1 MNLDIRK
8 IVDFTRFQNAKDEAL
23 EMIEKNIGYFG
34 TTVPSG
40 SARNGRYLKIDI
52 NKEWTTGF
60 WTGLLSLSYEFSGDE
75 VFREAF
81 FKILPT
87 FLDRLEDEE
96 RIKTHDLGFIYTLS
110 FIPAMRVF
118 GDESFKGKIVEA
130 AEKLIRRFHE
140 KPGYIQA
147 WKDVDHPK
155 ERKRVIIDSMMN
167 LPLLYTAWKISGDE
181 KYRDIAVKHATTCM
195 KHLVRENYSTYHTFL
210 FDPDTG
216 EPIGPE
222 TVQGHADDSYWAR
235 GQAWAVYGF
244 TLSYIYTEKE
254 EFLETAVKT
263 ADFMIDKLPDDLV
276 PVWDMVFDVDSGE
289 ERDSSAA
296 TILAS
301 GLMELS
307 KFVDEEKSAF
317 YQMIAVQIL
326 SNLTE
331 SYFNKFHEA
340 GEPIIL
346 HGVHAKPLNMGIDE
360 GNTWGDYFYMEAF
373 MKLLNKRWTPYWI
386 YGVK

>member
-8 IVDFTRFQNAKDEAL
+8 IVDFTRFQNAKDDAL

-40 SARNGRYLKIDI
+40 SARNGKYLKVDI

-60 WTGLLSLSYEFSGDE
+60 WTGLLSLSYEFSRDK
-75 VFREAF
+75 VFKKAF

-87 FLDRLEDEE
+87 FLDRLKDEE

-118 GDESFKGKIVEA
+118 GEESFKEKIVEA

-147 WKDVDHPK
+147 WKDIGHPK
-155 ERKRVIIDSMMN
+155 EKKRVIIDSMMN
-167 LPLLYTAWKISGDE
+167 LPLLYTAWKISGYE
-181 KYRDIAVKHATTCM
+181 VYKEIAVRHATTCM
-195 KHLVRENYSTYHTFL
+195 KYLVRENHSTYHTFL

-216 EPIGPE
+216 EPLGAE
-222 TVQGHADDSYWAR
+222 TVQGYSDNSYWAR

-244 TLSYIYTEKE
+244 TLSYIYTQKR
-254 EFLETAVKT
+254 EFLRTAIDVT
-263 ADFMIDKLPDDLV
+263 DFMIEKLPEDLV
-276 PVWDMVFDVDSGE
+276 PIWDMIFDESSGE
-289 ERDSSAA
+289 EKDSSAA
-296 TILAS
+296 AILSSA
-301 GLMELS
+301 LMDLS
-307 KFVDEEKSAF
+307 KFVDGKKSAF
-317 YQMIAVQIL
+317 YQLIAIQIL
-326 SNLTE
+326 SSLTK
-331 SYFNKFHEA
+331 SYFNHSHVE

-360 GNTWGDYFYMEAF
+360 GNIWGDYFYLEAL
-373 MKLLNKRWTPYWI
+373 MKLLNSRWRSYWI
-386 YGVK
+386 FEVK

>member
-1 MNLDIRK
+1 MNLEIRK
-8 IVDFTRFQNAKDEAL
+8 IVDFTRFHNAKDKAL
-23 EMIEKNIGYFG
+23 EIVEKNIEYFG
-34 TTVPSG
+34 TTLPSG
-40 SARNGRYLKIDI
+40 SARSEKYLRVDI

-75 VFREAF
+75 VFKEAF
-81 FKILPT
+81 FKILPS

-96 RIKTHDLGFIYTLS
+96 RIKTHDLGFIFTLS
-110 FIPAMRVF
+110 FIPAIRVF
-118 GDESFKGKIVEA
+118 GGEKFKEKIVEA

-147 WKDVDHPK
+147 WKDIDHPK
-155 ERKRVIIDSMMN
+155 EKKRVIIDSMMN

-195 KHLVRENYSTYHTFL
+195 NYLVREDHSTYHTFL

-216 EPIGPE
+216 KPIGPE

-244 TLSYIYTEKE
+244 TLSYIYTKKE
-254 EFLETAVKT
+254 EFLGTAIRA
-263 ADFMIDKLPDDLV
+263 ADFMIDKLPEDLV
-276 PVWDMVFDVDSGE
+276 PIWDMVFDVDSGE

-296 TILAS
+296 AILSS
-301 GLMELS
+301 GLLELS
-307 KFVDEEKSAF
+307 KFVNEEKSAF

-331 SYFNKFHEA
+331 SYFNYSYKE
-340 GEPIIL
+340 GEPMIL

-360 GNTWGDYFYMEAF
+360 GNIWGDYFYMEAL
-373 MKLLNKRWTPYWI
+373 MKLMNKRWISYWI
-386 YGVK
+386 YGVN